1 MPEAFDCRSKR
12 GRRFG
17 CLERV
22 AGLVKHYRYR
32 MVDLSERYE
41 VVGNDEKQN
50 VNVAGECFQGA

>member
-1 MPEAFDCRSKR
+1 M
-12 GRRFG
+12 FG
-17 CLERV
+17 YLERV